1 MTDSAPPAG
10 LKTSGAAAIEFAIV
24 FPLFALCVFGLIEF
38 GRATWTEGTLNYAVQ
53 SASRCGAIDKNNCAT
68 NGQIQAWAAAS
79 TLGFTV
85 DASQFVVDTSQT
97 CGVKVSITLPFDFA
111 VPAVAE
117 LLSQP
122 ITLSAS
128 SCFPK
133 AS

>member
-1 MTDSAPPAG
+1 MVSAWSIG
-10 LKTSGAAAIEFAIV
+10 LKTSAAAAIEFAIV

-38 GRATWTEGTLNYAVQ
+38 GRAVWTQGTLNYAVQ

-68 NGQIQAWAAAS
+68 NAQIQAWASNSAPGL
-79 TLGFTV
+79 TI
-85 DASQFVVDTSQT
+85 DASQFLVDTTQT
-97 CGVKVSITLPFDFA
+97 CGVKVSITLPFDFT
-111 VPAVAE
+111 VPVVAE

-122 ITLSAS
+122 ITLIAS